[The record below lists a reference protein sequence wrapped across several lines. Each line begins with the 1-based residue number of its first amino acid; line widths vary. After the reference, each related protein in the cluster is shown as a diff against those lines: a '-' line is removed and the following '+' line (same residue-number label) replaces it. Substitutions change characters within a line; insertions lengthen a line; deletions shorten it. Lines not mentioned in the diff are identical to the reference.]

1 MYLVLNNGNSMNDS
15 DNRNEEI
22 GPIGERIK
30 ELIGHYRMNMNSLS
44 VRLQLSTNS
53 NLSRVVNDPKRGV
66 SMALIQKILSE
77 FRDISA
83 EWLVMGRGEMLKE
96 KTIVEQPKPGDFGD
110 VQTTLKQKDE
120 LIDSLKSNLADLRA
134 YNRSLED
141 RVVSLTNRVTNL
153 QEIAGL
159 PKKEAG

>member
-1 MYLVLNNGNSMNDS
+1 
-15 DNRNEEI
+15 
-22 GPIGERIK
+22 
-30 ELIGHYRMNMNSLS
+30 
-44 VRLQLSTNS
+44 
-53 NLSRVVNDPKRGV
+53 
-66 SMALIQKILSE
+66 MALIQKILSE

-120 LIDSLKSNLADLRA
+120 LIDSLKSNLADHRA